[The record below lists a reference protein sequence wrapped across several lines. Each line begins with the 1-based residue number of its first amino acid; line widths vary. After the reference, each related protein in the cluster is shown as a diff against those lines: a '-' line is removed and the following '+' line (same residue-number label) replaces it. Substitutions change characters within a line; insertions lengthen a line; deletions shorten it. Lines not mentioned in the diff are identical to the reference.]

1 MAKSNAQRIGIII
14 MAVVMAVGTI
24 GSFFIVIVANQNQQ
38 IDARAQEEK
47 NQRMQELME
56 EYQAEYAVYE
66 EEITKKYYDTLKKY
80 ESEVGTFDNSKVKEL
95 KTKDLVKGD
104 GDKVEETGDMMAFY
118 IGWTADGEVFDSSID
133 GEKLRGPLP
142 VENTIEGWQEGV
154 IGMNIGGVRKITIPS
169 EMAYGEAGM
178 GESIPPN
185 SALKFIV
192 IAISPDEFTEPEPSE
207 ELTELMNSMGGLGGT
222 M

>member
-66 EEITKKYYDTLKKY
+66 EEITKKYYDTVKKY

-118 IGWTADGEVFDSSID
+118 IGWKADGEVFDSSID

-142 VENTIEGWQEGV
+142 VENTIEGWREGV
-154 IGMNIGGVRKITIPS
+154 IGMNLGGVREITIPS
-169 EMAYGEAGM
+169 DKAYGEQGAG
-178 GESIPPN
+178 EDIPAN
-185 SALKFIV
+185 AALKFIV